1 MDATKMTGK
10 QFLIQL
16 GINILASAIVSYI
29 MYKVLQP
36 KDPSTTPTGLPS
48 QVSTTPPVTATTTP
62 PVL

>member
-36 KDPSTTPTGLPS
+36 KDPSTTPPLPS
-48 QVSTTPPVTATTTP
+48 QVSTTPPVTATTTQP
-62 PVL
+62 AL